1 MTRHQCRAATGQDT
15 PRGQAASGAVP
26 LSPEE
31 FIAAVRR
38 HPALELRYVDPTR
51 CIVRY
56 HGPGGPR
63 DIRLGFW
70 AIKHFGWK
78 RFLEAFDIPPGPEDD

>member
-1 MTRHQCRAATGQDT
+1 MTQRRGRVTTGKQT
-15 PRGQAASGAVP
+15 LTHTSSQGPPAV

-31 FIAAVRR
+31 FVKAVRR

-51 CIVRY
+51 CIIRY
-56 HGPGGPR
+56 RGPAGPR

-70 AIKHFGWK
+70 AIKQFGWK
-78 RFLEAFDIPPGPEDD
+78 RFLEAFDIPPNPDD

>member
-1 MTRHQCRAATGQDT
+1 MTQHQGRATAGRDAPRQSAATG
-15 PRGQAASGAVP
+15 AVSF
-26 LSPEE
+26 SPEE

-56 HGPGGPR
+56 HAPGGPR

-70 AIKHFGWK
+70 AMKQFGWK
-78 RFLEAFDIPPGPEDD
+78 RFLEAFDIPPGPDD

>member
-1 MTRHQCRAATGQDT
+1 MTERQGRATLRNSPSQATE
-15 PRGQAASGAVP
+15 PPGAQG

-31 FIAAVRR
+31 FIKAVRR

-51 CIVRY
+51 CIIRY
-56 HGPGGPR
+56 HGPAGHR

-78 RFLEAFDIPPGPEDD
+78 RFLEAFDIPPAPDD